1 MHFFPATK
9 MLLAVSSILMSLGL
23 VSADRI
29 FQSSSLDSCQDNS
42 AFTASLFNI
51 LFAPDNRTLSLNV
64 IGESSVTGNV
74 SFTLHVAVYGYNII
88 TQKINPCTLNLP
100 ALCPLASIAT
110 DFDTTYTNVS
120 ASIIGNIP
128 GVAYQIPDLDAVV
141 TVYMYSVD
149 DPTTSLACLRANI
162 SNGKTVNQV
171 GVKWATAIIAIIGLI
186 ASGIVSSLG
195 FANTAAH
202 MMVYTLCLF
211 SYFQSVAIIG
221 LCAVKLPPIVLSWT
235 QDLSWSVGVINVNF
249 LQKMARWYQIAT
261 GGTPSTVLTT
271 LASKSVQVAKRG
283 IDSRLLSTAA
293 TTAHTLLRR
302 SPDNR
307 IVKTAAHA
315 LARRGTSTTATGD
328 YIVTGIQR
336 LAFIEGMESTNLFM
350 TAVAFYFI
358 FVLFGVILV
367 LIYKGACEIGIR
379 RGWIGPETHLFHFI
393 HNGWAIRL
401 KGITFRLILIGY
413 LPILIL
419 SFWEFTVND
428 SGAEIFLAVVFFL
441 GMTSA
446 LTYASFK
453 VFRIA
458 KRSEQMYK
466 TAAYSLYA
474 DATVLNKWGFLY
486 VPYKASCY
494 TYVLPM
500 LAYTIIKAAFVG
512 FGQKSGETQAIA
524 LVMIEAFALIG
535 ASVVR
540 PWMDK
545 STNVINISIC
555 SINFFNAILLLIFT
569 NVFDGP
575 GLLIGVL
582 GVVFFIANVVFAF
595 VLLIM
600 VLVVVTFSFLKKNPE
615 TQYEAV
621 ADNRASFIKSQTT
634 LNQELDAL
642 GATARGGGN
651 FSSEKFEHHRMNSI
665 NSTLSQNRE
674 RHTYSN
680 MGYHEPVSAFP
691 PAGFKDDDLPSSRSS
706 NLHPSDPYRNSD
718 GVSISSRSGVE
729 APFGL
734 SGGHNSPLRTGSPG
748 LPVRTA
754 SPALSA
760 RGSNNN
766 MWQRGAGYN

>member
-1 MHFFPATK
+1 MQFYPAS
-9 MLLAVSSILMSLGL
+9 MLLAVSSILMGLGL

-29 FQSSSLDSCQDNS
+29 FESSSLDSCQANS
-42 AFTASLFNI
+42 SFTASLFNI
-51 LFAPDNRTLSLNV
+51 VFAPDNRTLSLNV
-64 IGESSVTGNV
+64 IGDSSVTGNV

-88 TQKINPCTLNLP
+88 TETVNPCTLNIP
-100 ALCPLASIAT
+100 ALCPLSAIAT

-141 TVYMYSVD
+141 TVYMYAVD
-149 DPTTSLACLRANI
+149 DPKTSLACLRANI
-162 SNGKTVNQV
+162 SNGKTVDQV
-171 GVKWATAIIAIIGLI
+171 GVRWATAVIAIIGLI

-202 MMVYTLCLF
+202 MMVYSLCLF

-221 LCAVKLPPIVLSWT
+221 LCAVQLPPIVLSWT
-235 QDLSWSVGVINVNF
+235 QNLSWSVGVINVGF
-249 LQKMARWYQIAT
+249 LQRMARWYVIAT

-271 LASKSVQVAKRG
+271 LASKSVQVAKRSLDSG
-283 IDSRLLSTAA
+283 IVSA
-293 TTAHTLLRR
+293 
-302 SPDNR
+302 
-307 IVKTAAHA
+307 AAHS
-315 LARRGTSTTATGD
+315 LSRRATTSTTSTGD
-328 YIVTGIQR
+328 YVVTGIQR
-336 LAFIEGMESTNLFM
+336 LAFIENMESTNLFM

-358 FVLFGVILV
+358 FVIFGVLLV
-367 LIYKGACEIGIR
+367 LIYKGACEFAIR
-379 RGWIGPETHLFHFI
+379 SKWIGSETHLFHFI

-419 SFWEFTVND
+419 SFWEFTEND

-441 GMTSA
+441 GMTTA
-446 LTYASFK
+446 LAYASFK

-486 VPYKASCY
+486 VQYKASCY
-494 TYVLPM
+494 TYIFPM
-500 LAYTIIKAAFVG
+500 FAYTVIKSAFVG

-555 SINFFNAILLLIFT
+555 TINFLNAIMLLIFT

-600 VLVVVTFSFLKKNPE
+600 VLVVITFSFLKKNPE

-665 NSTLSQNRE
+665 NSTLSQSRA
-674 RHTYSN
+674 RQTYSN
-680 MGYHEPVSAFP
+680 LGYNEPISAF
-691 PAGFKDDDLPSSRSS
+691 AGAPSFKDDDSPSSRSS
-706 NLHPSDPYRNSD
+706 NLHADPYRNSD
-718 GVSISSRSGVE
+718 GVSVRSNIE
-729 APFGL
+729 HSFG
-734 SGGHNSPLRTGSPG
+734 GQNSPG
-748 LPVRTA
+748 LRPASPGLRAA
-754 SPALSA
+754 SPASSA
-760 RGSNNN
+760 RGTNRYVPHISPEL
-766 MWQRGAGYN
+766 